1 MNPGLPVDGFLV
13 ETYGVNPV
21 RPLDGVDCTTETVVF
36 IVCIETGVS
45 DGEGVVF
52 IDTGVSA
59 MLGVVG
65 IAPGV
70 VSSGPGVSDFIVSGV
85 VSLGTGPGIVV
96 GGFPQ
101 IHLPHPEGVVF
112 GLVIR
117 LGTVVKLPE
126 GLGVVSIA
134 DCGADAFGVVN
145 IVVSGTIVVLVSL
158 CGTEPSFIV
167 DIKAPVVPSIGT
179 VVPAIGP
186 LVPAIGPVVSAIG
199 PVVPGG
205 VSFVVPITR
214 VVDFGSKYGKY
225 PVAWGVVDFVSKY
238 GKYPVA
244 AAVVVLTSL

>member
-1 MNPGLPVDGFLV
+1 MNPGFPVDGFLV

-70 VSSGPGVSDFIVSGV
+70 VSSCPGVSDFIVSGV
-85 VSLGTGPGIVV
+85 VSLGNGPGIVV

-101 IHLPHPEGVVF
+101 IHLPHVEGVALGF
-112 GLVIR
+112 VIR

-126 GLGVVSIA
+126 GLGVVSI
-134 DCGADAFGVVN
+134 D
-145 IVVSGTIVVLVSL
+145 
-158 CGTEPSFIV
+158 
-167 DIKAPVVPSIGT
+167 
-179 VVPAIGP
+179 
-186 LVPAIGPVVSAIG
+186 
-199 PVVPGG
+199 
-205 VSFVVPITR
+205 
-214 VVDFGSKYGKY
+214 
-225 PVAWGVVDFVSKY
+225 
-238 GKYPVA
+238 
-244 AAVVVLTSL
+244 

>member
-1 MNPGLPVDGFLV
+1 MPG
-13 ETYGVNPV
+13 
-21 RPLDGVDCTTETVVF
+21 VVG

-59 MLGVVG
+59 
-65 IAPGV
+65 IPGV
-70 VSSGPGVSDFIVSGV
+70 VSSFPGVSDFIVSGV

-96 GGFPQ
+96 GGFPH
-101 IHLPHPEGVVF
+101 IHLPHVDGVVL

-145 IVVSGTIVVLVSL
+145 IVVPGTIVVLVSL

-167 DIKAPVVPSIGT
+167 DIKAPV
-179 VVPAIGP
+179 
-186 LVPAIGPVVSAIG
+186 
-199 PVVPGG
+199 
-205 VSFVVPITR
+205 
-214 VVDFGSKYGKY
+214 
-225 PVAWGVVDFVSKY
+225 
-238 GKYPVA
+238 
-244 AAVVVLTSL
+244 